1 MNSNNLDFNSD
12 YARRPPHT
20 MCNVL
25 ESRWIE
31 VTCSI
36 IDQKELKMLG
46 YKVLELFPNS
56 LLHSLFKEL
65 SQVTVTHQ
73 LLSSKVSRGYQ
84 E

>member
-1 MNSNNLDFNSD
+1 MNSNNLDFTSD